1 MAGLPTGYQLLKA
14 IRVEDSAMFRRYIE
28 KRDAIRA
35 KHSEPLVALDPPALT
50 RQAHPYRA
58 FIFLGGFFGELFLLK
73 PSRVGSPTPKKIR
86 CRKLVSSED

>member
-28 KRDAIRA
+28 KRDAIRL

-58 FIFLGGFFGELFLLK
+58 SFFLGGFLGNFFW
-73 PSRVGSPTPKKIR
+73 
-86 CRKLVSSED
+86 